1 MCTVISNDGLTMG
14 VEVLYSPAAIRDL
27 DSIWK
32 WIAIENEEPG
42 GADRV
47 IADIL
52 ERVDTLADFPL
63 SSTPLDAR
71 CSIRS
76 DWRFVESHGYLVFV
90 RLCENQLFVD
100 RVLSGKSD
108 YLRRLFSVEDG
119 KRYYL

>member
-1 MCTVISNDGLTMG
+1 MG
-14 VEVLYSPAAIRDL
+14 VEVLYSPAALRDL
-27 DSIWK
+27 DAIWE
-32 WIAIENEEPG
+32 WIAIEKEEPD

-52 ERVDTLADFPL
+52 EHVDALVDFPL

-71 CSIRS
+71 CSMWS

-108 YLRRLFSVEDG
+108 YLRRLFGVEDG
-119 KRYYL
+119 KRYYR